1 MKFVPCEEC
10 ALRRM
15 APFKQF
21 TTPELNY
28 VRSLKSGQVDL
39 PARTVIIEPGRF
51 DGQLFTLFSGW
62 ACRYRV
68 APSGERQIIDIL
80 LPGSLIG
87 LQQLMLG
94 NSDSGVE
101 SLTPVT
107 LCVLTGRP
115 LAEMFDQHS
124 KLSGAMVYALMEDE
138 RRADRR
144 IEMVA
149 KQSGPERLAYFLLE
163 LVDRLRPLGLGQDEM
178 SYFPLQRRHLADLL
192 GLSDTHV
199 SRSMS
204 ELRRE
209 DLATIGA
216 NSLVIRNRSLM
227 VALSGYVIGEPERQR
242 LLL

>member
-1 MKFVPCEEC
+1 MKFIPCEDC

-21 TTPELNY
+21 TMPELTY
-28 VRSLKSGQVDL
+28 VRALKSGQVDV
-39 PARTVIIEPGRF
+39 PARTTLIEPGRYR
-51 DGQLFTLFSGW
+51 GELFTLFAGW
-62 ACRYRV
+62 AYRYRI
-68 APSGERQIIDIL
+68 APDGQRQIIDVL

-94 NSDSGVE
+94 ASDSGVA

-107 LCVLTGRP
+107 LCVLGGRS
-115 LAEMFDQHS
+115 LDELFERHS
-124 KLSGAMVYALMEDE
+124 KLSGAMVFALMEDE

-144 IEMVA
+144 IELVA
-149 KQSGPERLAYFLLE
+149 KQNGAERLAYFLLE
-163 LVDRLRPLGLGQDEM
+163 LVDRLVPLGLGHDAM
-178 SYFPLQRRHLADLL
+178 SYFPLQRRHLADIL
-192 GLSDTHV
+192 GLSNTHV

-204 ELRRE
+204 ELRRN

-216 NSLVIRNRSLM
+216 NSLVIRDRPGMSE
-227 VALSGYVIGEPERQR
+227 LSGYVFGEPERQR

>member
-1 MKFVPCEEC
+1 
-10 ALRRM
+10 M

-21 TTPELNY
+21 TTPELGY
-28 VRSLKSGQVDL
+28 VRSLKSAQVDL
-39 PARTVIIEPGRF
+39 PARTVLIEPGRF
-51 DGQLFTLFSGW
+51 DGKLFTLFAGW

-68 APSGERQIIDIL
+68 SPSGEQQIIDIL

-94 NSDSGVE
+94 ASDSGVK

-107 LCVLTGRP
+107 LCVLTGRH
-115 LAEMFDQHS
+115 LSEMFDRHS
-124 KLSGAMVYALMEDE
+124 KLSGAMVFALMEDE

-149 KQSGPERLAYFLLE
+149 KQNGAQRLAYFLLE
-163 LVDRLRPLGLGQDEM
+163 LVDRLEPLGLGRDAM
-178 SYFPLQRRHLADLL
+178 SYFPLQRRHLADIL

-199 SRSMS
+199 SRSMT
-204 ELRRE
+204 ELRRD
-209 DLATIGA
+209 DLATIA
-216 NSLVIRNRSLM
+216 SNALVIRNRNVMAS
-227 VALSGYVIGEPERQR
+227 LSGYIRSEPEHHR

>member
-1 MKFVPCEEC
+1 MKFIPCEDC
-10 ALRRM
+10 ALRKM

-21 TTPELNY
+21 TTPELSY
-28 VRSLKSGQVDL
+28 VSALKSGQIEL
-39 PARTVIIEPGRF
+39 PPRTVIIEPGKY

-62 ACRYRV
+62 AYRYRV
-68 APSGERQIIDIL
+68 APSGLRQIIDVL

-94 NSDSGVE
+94 ASDSGVE

-107 LCVLTGRP
+107 LCVLQGRS
-115 LAEMFDQHS
+115 LNEIFDDHS
-124 KLSGAMVYALMEDE
+124 KLSSAMVFALMEDE

-163 LVDRLRPLGLGQDEM
+163 LVDRLQPLGLGNDSM

-199 SRSMS
+199 SRSMT
-204 ELRRE
+204 ELRRD

-216 NSLVIRNRSLM
+216 NSLVIRNRAM
-227 VALSGYVIGEPERQR
+227 MTKLSGYVIGEAEHQR